1 MTFCKWALLC
11 VIVFMATAV
20 SSAQQ
25 KFPLRTGEWVVTTA
39 GTTPGQAPVVIP
51 YCLNDDLWS
60 KALTRNPACTITNY
74 SVTLTG
80 AGYNMS
86 CSMTTF
92 KMKGNVSIVF
102 DGMMHMVARGSFD
115 MMSAKTGVTHSNTQ
129 TDYRWKGPTCDPNTD
144 VNLKINKQQ
153 QN

>member
-1 MTFCKWALLC
+1 M
-11 VIVFMATAV
+11 IVFMATAV

-25 KFPLRTGEWVVTTA
+25 KFPLRPGEWIVTTA
-39 GTTPGQAPVVIP
+39 STTPGQAPVVIP

-60 KALTRNPACTITNY
+60 KALTRNPACSITNY

-86 CSMTTF
+86 CSMSTF
-92 KMKGNVSIVF
+92 KMKGNVNIVF
-102 DGMMHMVARGSFD
+102 DGMTHMVAKGSFD
-115 MMSAKTGVTHSNTQ
+115 MMSTKTGLTHSNTQ
-129 TDYRWKGPTCDPNTD
+129 TDYRWKGTACDPNTD